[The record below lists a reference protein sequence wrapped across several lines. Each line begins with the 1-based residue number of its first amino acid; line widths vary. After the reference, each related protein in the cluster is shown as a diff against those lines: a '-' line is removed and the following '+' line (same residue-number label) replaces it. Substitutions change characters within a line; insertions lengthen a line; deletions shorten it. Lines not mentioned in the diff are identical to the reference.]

1 MGLFCLT
8 LMTYLGIITK
18 KTAPEYRQGGQNFI
32 FPSSTC
38 NKNTI
43 SASKGV
49 KQQTK
54 RTTKRTTKMNQE
66 QEFSELVH
74 RHKSTIYTVC
84 YMFSKDNDEVQDLF
98 QDILANLWTGFGSFR
113 GESQQKTWI
122 WRVALNTCISVERK
136 KKRRQQ
142 TGQLSMDIDLYA
154 DDDNDTLQVQAL
166 HKRINS
172 LGLVDRAIILL
183 WLEDMSYDEI
193 AAIMGITSKHVGVK
207 LFRIKERLKQIKNK

>member
-1 MGLFCLT
+1 MGLFCF
-8 LMTYLGIITK
+8 ITK
-18 KTAPEYRQGGQNFI
+18 KTAPEHRQGGQNFV
-32 FPSSTC
+32 FPASAC

-49 KQQTK
+49 KQQ
-54 RTTKRTTKMNQE
+54 TKRTTKMNQE

-113 GESQQKTWI
+113 GESQQKTWV
-122 WRVALNTCISVERK
+122 WRVALNTCISAERK
-136 KKRRQQ
+136 KKSRQQ
-142 TGQLSMDIDLYA
+142 AGQLSMDIDLYA

-193 AAIMGITSKHVGVK
+193 GAIMGITSKHVGVK
-207 LFRIKERLKQIKNK
+207 LFRIKERLKQIKDK